1 MNRKFGKVISYLIP
15 LVLGLG
21 LLHWVF
27 NEIDLEKTFRD
38 FKNADYLLVGAAGV
52 LALLSHI
59 FRAARWTLMLK
70 PMGYTPSVYH
80 AALAVLIGYLT
91 NLVFPRAG
99 EVARAVS
106 LQKSERVPFDK
117 AFGAVIA
124 ERVTDV
130 LVLLVLMMLNLA
142 LEHERILHLFY
153 ELVPDFEAGWLIPAA
168 FLFFCLFAYLFFRY
182 KDKIFSLPFISRFR
196 SFFEGLKEGFVS
208 VLNLEKPWMFI
219 LQSFVIWVLYY
230 VSSMLLCYSLQIGE
244 SLSPLAVLTILVMGT
259 IGMAV
264 PTMGGIGSYHLL
276 VGKIVILYGLTNQDG
291 VSLATFLHTM
301 NGILFVILFGVVAL
315 LLSTFGGQAESKEI
329 KSQA

>member
-1 MNRKFGKVISYLIP
+1 MNRRFGKVISYLIP

-38 FKNADYLLVGAAGV
+38 FKNANYILVGVAGI

-70 PMGYTPSVYH
+70 PMGYKPSVYH
-80 AALAVLIGYLT
+80 ATLAVLVGYLT
-91 NLVFPRAG
+91 NLIFPRAG
-99 EVARAVS
+99 EVTRAVS
-106 LQKSERVPFDK
+106 LQKNENVPFDK

-130 LVLLVLMMLNLA
+130 LVLLVLVVVNLA
-142 LEHERILHLFY
+142 LEHERILHLFR
-153 ELVPDFEAGWLIPAA
+153 ELVPDLGRGWALPVVILLLV
-168 FLFFCLFAYLFFRY
+168 FLLFGYLFYRFKDGIFRLPV
-182 KDKIFSLPFISRFR
+182 IFRFR
-196 SFFEGLKEGFVS
+196 SFFEGLKEGFMS
-208 VLNLEKPWMFI
+208 VLNLEKPGMFV
-219 LQSFVIWVLYY
+219 LQSFVIWILYY
-230 VSSMLLCYSLQIGE
+230 VSSMLLCYSLQIGA

-259 IGMAV
+259 IGMAM
-264 PTMGGIGSYHLL
+264 PTLGGIGSYHLL

-291 VSLATFLHTM
+291 VSLATFLHTI

-315 LLSTFGGQAESKEI
+315 LLSTFGRSRAERE
-329 KSQA
+329 

>member
-1 MNRKFGKVISYLIP
+1 MNRKLGKIVSYLIP

-21 LLHWVF
+21 LLRWVF
-27 NEIDLEKTFRD
+27 NEVNLQETFRD
-38 FKNADYLLVGAAGV
+38 FKHANYWLVGAAGI

-59 FRAARWTLMLK
+59 LRAARWTLMLK
-70 PMGYTPSVYH
+70 PMGYKPSVYH
-80 AALAVLIGYLT
+80 ATLAVLTGYLT

-106 LQKSERVPFDK
+106 LQKSENVPFDK

-130 LVLLVLMMLNLA
+130 LVLLVLVVVNLV
-142 LEHERILHLFY
+142 LEYDRILHLFH
-153 ELVPDFEAGWLIPAA
+153 ELVPDFQGGWIIAVAVLVFCFFV
-168 FLFFCLFAYLFFRY
+168 FLFFCFR
-182 KDKIFSLPFISRFR
+182 DRIFGLPFISRFR

-208 VLNLEKPWMFI
+208 VLNLEKPWMFV

-230 VSSMLLCYSLQIGE
+230 VSSMLLCYSLEIGT
-244 SLSPLAVLTILVMGT
+244 SLSPVAVLTILVMGT
-259 IGMAV
+259 IGMAM

-291 VSLATFLHTM
+291 ISLATFLHTL
-301 NGILFVILFGVVAL
+301 NGIVFVILFGVVAL
-315 LLSTFGGQAESKEI
+315 VLSTFSRGQAEPD
-329 KSQA
+329 

>member
-1 MNRKFGKVISYLIP
+1 MNRTFGKIISYLIP

-27 NEIDLEKTFRD
+27 NEIDLAQTFRD
-38 FKNADYLLVGAAGV
+38 FKNAHYGLVAAAAV
-52 LALLSHI
+52 LALLSHV

-80 AALAVLIGYLT
+80 ATLAVLVGYLT

-106 LQKSERVPFDK
+106 LQKSENVPFDK
-117 AFGAVIA
+117 SFGAVIA

-130 LVLLVLMMLNLA
+130 LVLLVLMIVNLA
-142 LEHERILHLFY
+142 LEYDRILQLFN
-153 ELVPDFEAGWLIPAA
+153 ELVPDFQGGWIIPVAVLFFCFFV
-168 FLFFCLFAYLFFRY
+168 FLFFRFR
-182 KDKIFSLPFISRFR
+182 DRIFGLPFISRFR

-208 VLNLEKPWMFI
+208 VLNLEKPWVFV

-230 VSSMLLCYSLQIGE
+230 VSSMLLCYSLDIGS

-301 NGILFVILFGVVAL
+301 NGILFVIVFGVVAL
-315 LLSTFGGQAESKEI
+315 VLSTFGRRANK
-329 KSQA
+329 KN

>member
-1 MNRKFGKVISYLIP
+1 MKIGKVVSYLIP

-38 FKNADYLLVGAAGV
+38 FKNANYLLVGAAGV

-80 AALAVLIGYLT
+80 ATLAVLVGYLT

-106 LQKSERVPFDK
+106 LQKSEQIPFDK
-117 AFGAVIA
+117 SFGAVIA

-130 LVLLVLMMLNLA
+130 LVLLVLVLVNLA
-142 LEHERILHLFY
+142 LEHERILHLFQ
-153 ELVPDFEAGWLIPAA
+153 ELMPDFRVGWVLPLVFLILA
-168 FLFFCLFAYLFFRY
+168 FLFFLW
-182 KDKIFSLPFISRFR
+182 KDKIFALPFFRRFQ

-208 VLNLEKPWMFI
+208 VLHLERPGLFLI
-219 LQSFVIWVLYY
+219 QSFVIWILYY
-230 VSSMLLCYSLQIGE
+230 FSSMLLCYSLEIGS
-244 SLSPLAVLTILVMGT
+244 SLSALAILTLLVMGT

-276 VGKIVILYGLTNQDG
+276 VGKIVILYGLSNQDG

-301 NGILFVILFGVVAL
+301 NGILFIIIFGVVAL
-315 LLSTFGGQAESKEI
+315 LLSTFGKG
-329 KSQA
+329 SQASDS

>member
-1 MNRKFGKVISYLIP
+1 MSGKFGKVISYLIP

-21 LLHWVF
+21 LLRWVF

-38 FKNADYLLVGAAGV
+38 FKNANYLLVGAAGV

-80 AALAVLIGYLT
+80 ATLAVLVGYLT

-130 LVLLVLMMLNLA
+130 LVLLLLVIVNLA

-153 ELVPDFEAGWLIPAA
+153 ELVPDFEGGRLVLIA
-168 FLFFCLFAYLFFRY
+168 FLFFCFFVFLFFRF
-182 KDKIFSLPFISRFR
+182 KDRIFALPFISRFR

-208 VLNLEKPWMFI
+208 VLNLEKPGLFV

-230 VSSMLLCYSLQIGE
+230 VSSMLLCYSLQTGG

-276 VGKIVILYGLTNQDG
+276 VGKIVILYGLTNQEG
-291 VSLATFLHTM
+291 ISLATFLHTM

-315 LLSTFGGQAESKEI
+315 LLSTFGKGRAENKEME
-329 KSQA
+329 S